1 MDIGSAISFA
11 EVVATI
17 FYAFLG
23 LILMIVSYVII
34 DMLTPF
40 SLHEELSGKAN
51 TAVAIVMGS
60 VMISLA
66 ILIANVIN
74 S

>member
-1 MDIGSAISFA
+1 MDLFSQIQLAG
-11 EVVATI
+11 VVGTI

-23 LILMIVSYVII
+23 LFLMMCCYVII
-34 DMLTPF
+34 DKLTPF
-40 SLHEELSGKAN
+40 SLHEELAGKAN
-51 TAVAIVMGS
+51 VAIAIVMGS

-66 ILIANVIN
+66 ILIANVIR

>member
-1 MDIGSAISFA
+1 MDLFGQIELAGVIG
-11 EVVATI
+11 TI

-23 LILMIVSYVII
+23 LVLMMCCYVII
-34 DMLTPF
+34 DKVTPF
-40 SLHEELSGKAN
+40 SLHEELAGKAN
-51 TAVAIVMGS
+51 VAVAIVMGS

-66 ILIANVIN
+66 ILIANVIR

>member
-1 MDIGSAISFA
+1 MEILAGINAP
-11 EVVATI
+11 EVIATI

-23 LILMIVSYVII
+23 LGLMIISYIII
-34 DMLTPF
+34 DALTPF

-60 VMISLA
+60 VMISLS

>member
-1 MDIGSAISFA
+1 MDIFA
-11 EVVATI
+11 QIQIAAVLGTI

-23 LILMIVSYVII
+23 LFLMICCYAII
-34 DMLTPF
+34 DKLTPF
-40 SLHEELSGKAN
+40 SLHEELSKKAN
-51 TAVAIVMGS
+51 VAVAIVMGS

-66 ILIANVIN
+66 ILIANVIR

>member
-1 MDIGSAISFA
+1 MGTMFTSFLA
-11 EVVATI
+11 GVAGTI

-23 LILMIVSYVII
+23 LGLMICCYVVI
-34 DMLTPF
+34 DRLTPF
-40 SLHEELSGKAN
+40 SLHEELSQKAN

-60 VMISLA
+60 VMIALA
-66 ILIANVIN
+66 ILIAGVIR

>member
-1 MDIGSAISFA
+1 MDILGQVTAAGVFG
-11 EVVATI
+11 TI

-23 LILMIVSYVII
+23 LGLMICSYVII
-34 DMLTPF
+34 DRITPF

-51 TAVAIVMGS
+51 VAVAIVMGS

-66 ILIANVIN
+66 ILIANVIR

>member
-1 MDIGSAISFA
+1 MDIFSQIQIAGILG
-11 EVVATI
+11 TI

-23 LILMIVSYVII
+23 LFLMICCYVII
-34 DMLTPF
+34 DKLTPF
-40 SLHEELSGKAN
+40 SLHEELSEKAN
-51 TAVAIVMGS
+51 VAVAVLMGS

-66 ILIANVIN
+66 ILIANVIR

>member
-1 MDIGSAISFA
+1 MDMLAQVTADGVFG
-11 EVVATI
+11 TI

-23 LILMIVSYVII
+23 LFLMVCCYVII
-34 DMLTPF
+34 DKLTPF
-40 SLHEELSGKAN
+40 SLHEELSQKAN
-51 TAVAIVMGS
+51 VAVAIVMGS

-66 ILIANVIN
+66 ILIANVIR